1 AMKML
6 NGGKQMRSDWYFPL
20 CIGSERLM
28 VDGEKAHPTQKPE
41 ALLYRVILSSTDV
54 DDIVLDP
61 FFGTGTTGAVA
72 KKLGRRFIGIERE
85 KVYVDLAKERI
96 DGIDTAVSTE
106 DLSVT
111 PSKRDLPRVPF
122 GKLVE
127 VGYLN
132 LGETLYS
139 RERRHEAAIY
149 VDGALKAKDF
159 RGSIHQVGAY
169 VQGRKSCNG
178 WDFWYVER
186 DGELVS
192 IDDLREKYRDKFY

>member
-1 AMKML
+1 M
-6 NGGKQMRSDWYFPL
+6 
-20 CIGSERLM
+20 
-28 VDGEKAHPTQKPE
+28 
-41 ALLYRVILSSTDV
+41 
-54 DDIVLDP
+54 
-61 FFGTGTTGAVA
+61 A

-178 WDFWYVER
+178 WDFWYVK

-192 IDDLREKYRDKFY
+192 IDDLRRNTGINFMILGY